1 MYAPPENYLEVE
13 VGNAQTH
20 GTGRK
25 MYTDY
30 QIITKV
36 RFPVSV
42 LFPISV
48 SSWSSFA
55 VWALAL
61 VVGYPSF
68 KGNGCNVRRG
78 STAAAEGGVEI
89 GKPKKEL
96 LALET
101 FPRESKPE
109 RLNWPGGGGF
119 LFFDL

>member
-36 RFPVSV
+36 RSCFG
-42 LFPISV
+42 SV
-48 SSWSSFA
+48 SYICIK
-55 VWALAL
+55 
-61 VVGYPSF
+61 VVVVRGLGFGVGRGLPVIQRKRVQCDQGF
-68 KGNGCNVRRG
+68 NGG
-78 STAAAEGGVEI
+78 GGGGVEI

-109 RLNWPGGGGF
+109 RLNSPGGGGF